1 MTISG
6 SRPVRSESRRIS
18 SRWASVS
25 WNREG
30 GFCEGGF
37 CEGGFCEG
45 SFCEG
50 GFFAGAALDRFPNV
64 LRGVFAIAAVY
75 HGPARSAAAREEA
88 LSQLQIA
95 EQDHRDQEP

>member
-25 WNREG
+25 CNRDG
-30 GFCEGGF
+30 D
-37 CEGGFCEG
+37 
-45 SFCEG
+45 
-50 GFFAGAALDRFPNV
+50 FFAGGALDRFPNV

-75 HGPARSAAAREEA
+75 HGRARSAAAREEA
-88 LSQLQIA
+88 LPQLEVA
-95 EQDHRDQEP
+95 EQDHADEQTEEEQQTDHVDHGLETL